1 MITKLIIIIAIIFL
15 LSNIYAI
22 TIASAPRT
30 DEEQTREDQ
39 EQLEFIAKWRKERE
53 KYNKQ
58 KSERIIL

>member
-1 MITKLIIIIAIIFL
+1 MIIKVTIILTIIL
-15 LSNIYAI
+15 LLCNLYAI

-53 KYNKQ
+53 EYNKQ